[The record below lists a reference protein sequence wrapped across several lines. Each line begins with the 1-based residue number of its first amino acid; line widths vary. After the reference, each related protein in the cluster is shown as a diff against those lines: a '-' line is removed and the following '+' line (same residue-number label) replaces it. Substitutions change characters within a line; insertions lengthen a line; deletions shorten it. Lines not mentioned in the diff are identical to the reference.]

1 MVHLLLLNTKGEGN
15 MLMFQNKKQDENLVF
30 YFLTYFLLDLNKII
44 LSLIE
49 DTFVYITERQF
60 IIRN

>member
-1 MVHLLLLNTKGEGN
+1 